1 MIHLAV
7 FNKLIYSV
15 KISMIYNIYYLE
27 QLKEEED
34 LTYFYMNYDELD
46 NNNFLN

>member
-1 MIHLAV
+1 
-7 FNKLIYSV
+7 
-15 KISMIYNIYYLE
+15 MIYNIYYLE

-34 LTYFYMNYDELD
+34 LTYFYMNYDEID

>member
-1 MIHLAV
+1 
-7 FNKLIYSV
+7 
-15 KISMIYNIYYLE
+15 MIYNIYYLE

>member
-1 MIHLAV
+1 MKHLAV
-7 FNKLIYSV
+7 SNKLIYSV

-34 LTYFYMNYDELD
+34 LTYFYMNYDKLD
-46 NNNFLN
+46 TQN

>member
-1 MIHLAV
+1 MKHLAV
-7 FNKLIYSV
+7 SNKLIYSV

-27 QLKEEED
+27 QLREEED

-46 NNNFLN
+46 NQN

>member
-1 MIHLAV
+1 
-7 FNKLIYSV
+7 
-15 KISMIYNIYYLE
+15 LE

>member
-15 KISMIYNIYYLE
+15 KIRMIYNIYYLE

-34 LTYFYMNYDELD
+34 LTYFYMNYDEID